1 MRCGQ
6 MLSLLPTGDIS
17 PSLFYSRS
25 RDTQSCCNDFSSFV
39 DANICARIWL
49 YPTNSRQRT
58 TPEDTMNSIMTEYW
72 PTFEMYQSLRTQLM
86 EILTDEE
93 LRFSPGGANPTLGAL
108 CKEIGEIEHAYIESF
123 KHFTMDFSYRNPEA
137 ALEQSVAR
145 LTAWFAELDQELK
158 ATIAGLS
165 EEEVQN
171 KVVVRGP
178 NFQLPLQIQLAV
190 YQEALLIFYGKATVY
205 LKALNKEPSQ
215 QWREWIG

>member
-1 MRCGQ
+1 
-6 MLSLLPTGDIS
+6 
-17 PSLFYSRS
+17 
-25 RDTQSCCNDFSSFV
+25 
-39 DANICARIWL
+39 
-49 YPTNSRQRT
+49 
-58 TPEDTMNSIMTEYW
+58 MNSIMTEYW